1 MLAAGF
7 GWVNSGA
14 VTNGISAAGLG
25 SDSEGIA
32 LRPGTGTVWIA
43 DESTSTISEFSLG
56 TGAKVGSVPVPEIYR
71 PANVQNNLG
80 LEALS
85 YGAGKLWTAN
95 EEALKSDGA
104 LSTTRSGSW
113 VRIQEFGGDDF
124 APGGQYAYRT
134 EPIRAMSPFITVE
147 RSGLVDLLAL
157 PDGRVLSL
165 ERWEEGDD
173 PGPPELSLGRRI
185 DPAAP
190 LLLPGDG
197 RSVYR

>member
-32 LRPGTGTVWIA
+32 LRTGTGTVWIA
-43 DESTSTISEFSLG
+43 DESTSTISEFSIG

-104 LSTTRSGSW
+104 LSTTR
-113 VRIQEFGGDDF
+113 
-124 APGGQYAYRT
+124 
-134 EPIRAMSPFITVE
+134 
-147 RSGLVDLLAL
+147 
-157 PDGRVLSL
+157 
-165 ERWEEGDD
+165 
-173 PGPPELSLGRRI
+173 
-185 DPAAP
+185 
-190 LLLPGDG
+190 
-197 RSVYR
+197 